1 MICQYFYFSDS
12 FKYQPSVCDACHD
25 FNMIIQ
31 NLKDFFIVTVQNI
44 DYRVYIANF
53 DKKAAV
59 YILKKIIL
67 SDKGVL

>member
-12 FKYQPSVCDACHD
+12 FKYQSSVCDACHD

-59 YILKKIIL
+59 YILKNFIL